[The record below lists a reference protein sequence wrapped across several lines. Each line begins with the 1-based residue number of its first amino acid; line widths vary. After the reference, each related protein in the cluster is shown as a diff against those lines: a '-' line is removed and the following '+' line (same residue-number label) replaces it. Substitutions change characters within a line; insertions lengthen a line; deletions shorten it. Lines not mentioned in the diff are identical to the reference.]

1 MPGNLE
7 GIIHSAGA
15 LRGPCMTQA
24 GQWCPAD
31 RPLGRISERDG
42 LMLDLF
48 VRGREGP
55 QVIDRKAKS
64 RSLFCIFSYGLV
76 CLKKKKIKK
85 ECVWKV
91 GWLPSRGSCR

>member
-55 QVIDRKAKS
+55 QVIETGRQNQ
-64 RSLFCIFSYGLV
+64 GLYFAYFLMASFV
-76 CLKKKKIKK
+76 LKKRK
-85 ECVWKV
+85 
-91 GWLPSRGSCR
+91 